1 MQREPSRAD
10 PNLQIFLFCGF
21 GGFCL
26 RFFGLALGGVGC
38 ASRAGRVAIGLMRE
52 CPRPVTTH
60 YGSSDVSARS
70 PADLKFGSLSSNS
83 RPPRRFNV
91 FRCFGPLAR
100 GPEFRKVLQGQ
111 ATPRCLV
118 FESFGPLAGG
128 PESRRPLPMQ
138 SRPAIFESSE
148 ISARS
153 PAERNIGRLLPCN
166 AKPAPPPPQAKSLPL
181 AWPPLRRTGRSAES

>member
-1 MQREPSRAD
+1 MVSARGPV
-10 PNLQIFLFCGF
+10 IILFYRMGF
-21 GGFCL
+21 GGQFRSTEYLFL
-26 RFFGLALGGVGC
+26 RIWRFLPPFFGLALGGVGC
-38 ASRAGRVAIGLMRE
+38 ASRAGRVAIGLMRK
-52 CPRPVTTH
+52 CPRPVATH

-100 GPEFRKVLQGQ
+100 GPEFRKVLQGK

-166 AKPAPPPPQAKSLPL
+166 AKPAPPS
-181 AWPPLRRTGRSAES
+181 

>member
-1 MQREPSRAD
+1 MQREPPRAD
-10 PNLQIFLFCGF
+10 PNLQIFCSVDLEVFASVF
-21 GGFCL
+21 L
-26 RFFGLALGGVGC
+26 VWLWGGVGC
-38 ASRAGRVAIGLMRE
+38 ASRAGRVAIGLMRK

-70 PADLKFGSLSSNS
+70 PADLKCGSLSSNS

-100 GPEFRKVLQGQ
+100 GPEFRKVLQGK

-166 AKPAPPPPQAKSLPL
+166 AKPAPPS
-181 AWPPLRRTGRSAES
+181 

>member
-1 MQREPSRAD
+1 MQRKPSRAD

-100 GPEFRKVLQGQ
+100 GPEFRKVLQGK

-166 AKPAPPPPQAKSLPL
+166 AKPAPPS
-181 AWPPLRRTGRSAES
+181 

>member
-1 MQREPSRAD
+1 
-10 PNLQIFLFCGF
+10 
-21 GGFCL
+21 
-26 RFFGLALGGVGC
+26 
-38 ASRAGRVAIGLMRE
+38 MRE

-100 GPEFRKVLQGQ
+100 GPEFRKVLQGK
-111 ATPRCLV
+111 ATPHCLV
-118 FESFGPLAGG
+118 FESVGPLAGG

-166 AKPAPPPPQAKSLPL
+166 AKPAPPNKESSACLAHSPADRAVCRILNSRAVTPRWPSGAGPVSEDPPQKRDTLCPR
-181 AWPPLRRTGRSAES
+181 PR